1 MTKKAGSTTRNQ
13 QTGDKPETQ
22 PQANQA
28 TKQKRKV
35 FFTTVEGL
43 MAKKHRYEEKLKTLV
58 GSQYKRKRA
67 NTLKVIMQLNRAIN
81 TPQNYVK
88 DPRELELKRK
98 RDRIRRIAKKLEV
111 KRIKQ
116 IRQVDRQQSRAVQY
130 DKPN

>member
-1 MTKKAGSTTRNQ
+1 MTKKADSIQRKQ
-13 QTGDKPETQ
+13 QAGEKQDAN
-22 PQANQA
+22 PQTNPA

-35 FFTTVEGL
+35 FFTTIESL
-43 MAKKHRYEEKLKTLV
+43 KLRKQRYEEKLKSLIGT
-58 GSQYKRKRA
+58 QYKRKRA

-98 RDRIRRIAKKLEV
+98 KDRIRRIAKKLEV

-116 IRQVDRQQSRAVQY
+116 IHREDRQQSQTVQY
-130 DKPN
+130 DKTN